1 MSIPPRS
8 ASSRANSTARV
19 CHSPL
24 AARPPLTVPA
34 ARWRQ
39 CPWFQYINVYISII
53 RTLRE
58 TFQQQNKNTQTHK
71 HETLNPKITNPKTLH
86 KIQNTKYLILDTA
99 PIKHPMSSTRLTDR
113 QTNRQNGIRT
123 DKQTACL
130 LIFNS
135 VPDEPV
141 EVSMCCGLLLFFSYC
156 CFVCLFRLFLPSLAN
171 QPTLQCVVA
180 RRSARGAFQ

>member
-1 MSIPPRS
+1 LDKFPKGFRFGCF
-8 ASSRANSTARV
+8 SRAPNTSRLNFHHSNPAR
-19 CHSPL
+19 
-24 AARPPLTVPA
+24 
-34 ARWRQ
+34 
-39 CPWFQYINVYISII
+39 NVSA
-53 RTLRE
+53 TKQKH
-58 TFQQQNKNTQTHK
+58 TNTQTRNTKSQNHK
-71 HETLNPKITNPKTLH
+71 SKTLH

-130 LIFNS
+130 FIFNS
-135 VPDEPV
+135 VPDEPA
-141 EVSMCCGLLLFFSYC
+141 EVSMCCGLLLFLSYC

-180 RRSARGAFQ
+180 RRSARGAFQSAAPSRGTKRAEPELEN